1 LKAQGSLA
9 ERDLADVVHELHKRR
24 WTGTL
29 ILSHA
34 GVGRSVKV
42 QAGRLVFASST
53 NPDDR
58 LGELLL
64 RRGRISLRQYVDAG
78 RGLGPGKRLG
88 AVLVEAGALDPDGL
102 IRAVVEHTQE
112 IIYEAFQWN
121 EGQYRLQ
128 EGDAGSES
136 ITLRMSTPDVIL
148 EGIRRIQSWRRVDRG
163 VGGIDARYARAPD
176 YEPVA
181 AQTSLSTEQLEIL
194 TSLHDERR
202 VEEICDASALADFEV
217 CQTLWAFRVIG
228 LVRRLDVPAPA
239 VLAMEDEG
247 LGFVITEE

>member
-1 LKAQGSLA
+1 MKPQGSLA
-9 ERDLADVVHELHKRR
+9 ERDLADVVHDLYKRR

-34 GVGRSVKV
+34 GVGRSAKV

-53 NPDDR
+53 SPDDR

-88 AVLVEAGALDPDGL
+88 AVLVEAGALSPDGL
-102 IRAVVEHTQE
+102 IKAVVEHTQE
-112 IIYEAFQWN
+112 IIYEAFQWA

-128 EGDAGSES
+128 EGEIGSES
-136 ITLRMSTPDVIL
+136 IILRMNTPDLIL

-163 VGGIDARYARAPD
+163 VGGIDARYGRAPD

-181 AQTSLSTEQLEIL
+181 AQMSLSTEQLEIL
-194 TSLHDERR
+194 TSLHEERR
-202 VEEICDASALADFEV
+202 VEEICGGSALADFEV

-228 LVRRLDVPAPA
+228 LVRRIDAPSP
-239 VLAMEDEG
+239 VSLALEDEG
-247 LGFVITEE
+247 LDYVITEE